1 MRGIRSKYLLGINTK
16 GTSEDKYKLLGRD
29 AQYNCSHSSIDIIR
43 LKNLSP

>member
-16 GTSEDKYKLLGRD
+16 GTSEDKYKQHGTD

-43 LKNLSP
+43 LKN